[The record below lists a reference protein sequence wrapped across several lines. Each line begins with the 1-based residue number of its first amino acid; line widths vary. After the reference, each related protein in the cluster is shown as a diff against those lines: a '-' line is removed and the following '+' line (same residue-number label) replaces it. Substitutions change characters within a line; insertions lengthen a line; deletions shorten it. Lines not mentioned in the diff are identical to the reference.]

1 MQFGLPR
8 LIVAAAAAVLSGSAA
23 LTAADGPSAA
33 ERELERIVHRLG
45 SADFAEREQAQRE
58 LLDLG
63 PAALPALRRAAAADD
78 LELRYRALQILS
90 ELQSRLLEETLAQ
103 LESGDP
109 AAAVELLPG
118 WKRYSR
124 LVGSSPEARRLF
136 VDMVRTEPALM
147 QAADGTPAQISAEFE
162 HRCADLS
169 LRRVQRRRDGMPV
182 ASVAALLFVGTLDEC
197 NPSATAATCVQNI
210 VVTDGD
216 FANEMT
222 GPNRTESVRQLI
234 GLWVVRPDGATAT
247 QRLSV
252 AFRFELPEGMEV
264 SREIIASGQNG
275 IPIQHAILFMAR
287 FGSRDNIGELEE
299 LLANETE
306 LPTQRRG
313 SASTY
318 SARVQDVALAGLLHL
333 TEQEPKEY
341 GFESIR
347 ANPQY
352 LYNPGTM
359 GFSSPESRHKALEKW
374 HAWRAEHFKDMLPFV
389 PDAVEGVAT

>member
-1 MQFGLPR
+1 MQSGLPR
-8 LIVAAAAAVLSGSAA
+8 LIVAATAVLSGSAA

-33 ERELERIVHRLG
+33 ERELERLVHRLG

-63 PAALPALRRAAAADD
+63 PAALPALRRTATADD
-78 LELRYRALQILS
+78 LELRYRALQILA
-90 ELQSRLLEETLAQ
+90 ELQSRLLEQTLAQ

-147 QAADGTPAQISAEFE
+147 QAADGAPEQISAEFE

-169 LRRVQRRRDGMPV
+169 LRRVQRRRDGLPV
-182 ASVAALLFVGTLDEC
+182 PSVAALLFIGSLEEFS
-197 NPSATAATCVQNI
+197 PSVTAATCVQN
-210 VVTDGD
+210 VVLTDGD
-216 FANEMT
+216 FASEM
-222 GPNRTESVRQLI
+222 NRPDRPESVRQLI
-234 GLWVVRPDGATAT
+234 ALWVIRPDGAAAS
-247 QRLSV
+247 QRLSI
-252 AFRFELPEGMEV
+252 AIKFELPEGMEV

-275 IPIQHAILFMAR
+275 IPIQQAILFIAR
-287 FGSRDNIGELEE
+287 FGSRENIAELEE
-299 LLANETE
+299 LLADETE

-313 SASTY
+313 STNMF

-359 GFSSPESRHKALEKW
+359 GFTSDEARQRALERW